1 MRELANGPSEDEYLP
16 ALEAAA
22 TVCIPVSVAVSLSDG
37 QPPQFPGIWVAFFSR
52 CQHLGCIHSDMLRAG
67 KDGFSFSAAAASGG
81 HPSALTLMLS
91 ATMPPSGSAADV
103 TLDSLR
109 CAFLR
114 GSQELMRELHP
125 TAKGCCGRD
134 RVPVHWAHRI
144 GTPPTSS
151 GWRNLFV

>member
-1 MRELANGPSEDEYLP
+1 
-16 ALEAAA
+16 
-22 TVCIPVSVAVSLSDG
+22 
-37 QPPQFPGIWVAFFSR
+37 
-52 CQHLGCIHSDMLRAG
+52 MLRAG

-81 HPSALTLMLS
+81 HRSALTLMLS
-91 ATMPPSGSAADV
+91 ATMLPSGSAAV

-144 GTPPTSS
+144 GTPPASS
-151 GWRNLFV
+151 G